1 MAFTI
6 LNNTAAQMTL
16 GELNKNITK
25 VGKQLAKLSK
35 GDKLAQSAGE
45 GAAEYAISEKMR
57 ELIRSL
63 GQNERN
69 VQTGVSLL
77 KVAEGG
83 VTEQLELL
91 KTVKEKVLD
100 AANDSNTDADRAI
113 IQKEIDQCFKQME
126 DIAQTTNY
134 NGRRL
139 LAGDATNVQNQTQH
153 RLALYYGD
161 YHWRELDEAQLIKN
175 TDAMLIADKY
185 PVLDDLEG
193 PFDVFN
199 ALKPVKSPVAISV
212 LGISENSDE
221 NKFSGGEDGAPKVIT
236 MNLSASYSTPQ
247 ELDGKGFVLGKTK
260 YVFSTDPTKNYKE
273 HTVINI
279 SGATSMAGVASA
291 AKQVIG
297 NNSIYSVEADGNSL
311 VFTTRDNSALSSVIN
326 NYAGISGSS
335 RAASTETVT
344 IPGSDAV
351 YGNTTET
358 LNVTPT
364 NFSDLPKTLSGGSN
378 GVAPTYETKLVPKDN
393 GGDVDKKIEY
403 KEEQVEVDPGTPGK
417 RASATVDLSA
427 ATAGSTVKLHGK
439 SDVYLQFVEGNG
451 NATFIKGKD
460 GSDTNPK
467 IVKVGINNRKTFKAG
482 EDFEV
487 DLSKGLS
494 NVTLRDADTHGG
506 TKGNNYSIEAVSSN
520 INYSI
525 AYVTQPAGEDR
536 TETINYS
543 RITPLNLSGVTTVE
557 SAKDATYATF
567 DMNFSDTDDIESVI
581 AELYGKS
588 LNFSHG
594 TISFDDYETSP
605 SVTLTAM
612 SAHRLN
618 LNDLRKLSKSKGNNV
633 EALQDFLK
641 DSLSPYT
648 ATTTDTGLKIRAK
661 NIGEPGNSEKIAAR
675 EAGRLRY
682 MDIDFSNKSPSS
694 LIDKGFRVY
703 CATDEN
709 EWWNFIFTGEQ
720 DPEFE
725 ASKPV
730 GKDGKNEI
738 KTIRID
744 ISGCQNGGDVV
755 KAFYEQA
762 EPILS
767 GASSKFNHN
776 LRVEANPNTA
786 TLRLYDKRTNELT
799 SVQYDHLMGKGG
811 GLDETK
817 GWWKIADGVI
827 DDVEAYRE
835 EIWKEEE
842 YTASVI
848 AKDFVIHDGPHAN
861 RRIFLKLPQ
870 TTLDRVLDYDKSE
883 NVPEDFNVMTKE
895 MRDKLLGVRQNPEG
909 DDKEP
914 NGILDKGILYLTN
927 ANVLIGS
934 EIQRLKLSENNIVNK
949 IETAKASESVIRD
962 ADMAKEMTEYTK
974 YNILAQSAQAMLS
987 QANQNGS
994 SVLSLLA

>member
-16 GELNKNITK
+16 GELNKNISK
-25 VGKQLAKLSK
+25 VGKQLAKLST
-35 GDKLAQSAGE
+35 GE
-45 GAAEYAISEKMR
+45 KISGGGGAAEYAISEKMR

-139 LAGDATNVQNQTQH
+139 LAGDATAVQNQKQH

-161 YHWRELDEAQLIKN
+161 YKWRELDEAQLIKN
-175 TDAMLIADKY
+175 TDAKLIADNY

-221 NKFSGGEDGAPKVIT
+221 NKFSGGVDGDPKIIT
-236 MNLSASYSTPQ
+236 MNLSSNYSTPQ
-247 ELDGKGFVLGKTK
+247 ELDGKGFILGRTK
-260 YVFSTDPTKNYKE
+260 YVFSTDPNKKYKE

-279 SGATSMAGVASA
+279 SGATSMADVASA
-291 AKQVIG
+291 AKQVVG
-297 NNSIYSVEADGNSL
+297 NNSIYSVEANGNSL
-311 VFTTRDNSALSSVIN
+311 VFTTIDNSALSSVIN
-326 NYAGISGSS
+326 NYPGISGSS

-351 YGNTTET
+351 YGNKTKT
-358 LNVTPT
+358 LDVTST

-378 GVAPTYETKLVPKDN
+378 GVAPTYETILVPKDN

-403 KEEQVEVDPGTPGK
+403 EEKQVEVDPGTPGK

-439 SDVYLQFVEGNG
+439 SDVYLQFVEGKDSYE
-451 NATFIKGKD
+451 FIKGD
-460 GSDTNPK
+460 DDSNTNPQ
-467 IVKVGINNRKTFKAG
+467 IVRVGINYRGSVPAAG
-482 EDFEV
+482 LVV

-494 NVTLRDADTHGG
+494 NVVVTDGDSYGG
-506 TKGNNYSIEAVSSN
+506 AKGNNYSIEAVSSN

-525 AYVTQPAGEDR
+525 TEETQPAGKDR

-557 SAKDATYATF
+557 SATDATYATF

-588 LNFSHG
+588 LNFSYG

-612 SAHRLN
+612 STYRLN
-618 LNDLRKLSKSKGNNV
+618 LNDLRKLSKTKGNNV

-648 ATTTDTGLKIRAK
+648 ATPTDTGLKIRAK

-682 MDIDFSNKSPSS
+682 TDIDFSNKSPSS

-755 KAFYEQA
+755 RAFYEQA

-883 NVPEDFNVMTKE
+883 NIAEDFNVMTKE

-987 QANQNGS
+987 QANQNSS